1 MEDDLYQALL
11 TLGHPVAWLA
21 FNKAVGLPRISLQ
34 RISTVTG
41 YSQTGRADVETARV
55 QINVSAET
63 YPEAAALG
71 RAVSELLTEL
81 RSGSVIRCRELS
93 RRDGSSETGGDIIR
107 QQMLDISVRYRA

>member
-11 TLGHPVAWLA
+11 TLGHPVAWSV
-21 FNKAVGLPRISLQ
+21 FKKSVGLPRISLQ
-34 RISTVTG
+34 RISTVTS
-41 YSQTGRADVETARV
+41 YSLASRANVETARV